1 MEVLKWCQGTSKPEQ
16 GSQSQE
22 EPINVE
28 GEILGAWGL
37 GDSKYHN
44 PDPLCR
50 LIGPKNEVEVI
61 VNDERVTALV
71 DLGAQISA
79 VSMAFVKCHGLL
91 IWQLQQ
97 LLDFEGFGG
106 VDIPY
111 IGYTQIQLQI
121 PGIKDYDKDI
131 LVFIQKDSR
140 YSEQVLVILGT
151 LHIKDVIQ
159 LATREELAKMGDAW
173 EVGTLGSFVLARIA
187 QLENAPMINQIDHHI
202 RLTWKASL
210 PPMQVHKTVGVAK
223 IPILSKRLNVMT
235 ELLPA

>member
-1 MEVLKWCQGTSKPEQ
+1 M
-16 GSQSQE
+16 
-22 EPINVE
+22 
-28 GEILGAWGL
+28 
-37 GDSKYHN
+37 
-44 PDPLCR
+44 
-50 LIGPKNEVEVI
+50 IGPKNEVEVI

-79 VSMAFVKCHGLL
+79 VSMAFVKCHGLP

-111 IGYTQIQLQI
+111 IGYMQFQLQI
-121 PGIKDYDKDI
+121 PGIKDCDKDI
-131 LVFIQKDSR
+131 LVFIQKDGH
-140 YSEQVLVILGT
+140 YSEQVPVILGT

-159 LATREELAKMGDAW
+159 LATREELVKLGDVW
-173 EVGTLGSFVLARIA
+173 EVETLGSFVSARIA
-187 QLENAPMINQIDHHI
+187 QLENAPMINQIDHYV
-202 RLTWKASL
+202 RLTWKVML

-235 ELLPA
+235 ESLPA